1 MPQTNPA
8 PALEIRGLD
17 KTYPGFALHGV
28 DLTVP
33 AGSIVGLIGENGAG
47 KSTTL
52 GSVTGAIH
60 PDAGAIR
67 LYGRRQESWT
77 PEDRA
82 LLGVVLDSGGY
93 PQTLTPA
100 RLGRVLA
107 DLYPGWQPDRYADRL
122 ARLGLP
128 ADKAIKTFSKGMQ
141 AKLSLAAA
149 MCHGARLL
157 VMDEPTSGLDP
168 VVRDD
173 ILDLLLEFVQD
184 ERNAVLIS
192 SHITGDL
199 EKVADYIVF
208 LHQGRVIFQLSKDTL
223 LYQYGILRCRTEEF
237 NQLDR
242 ADILACRK
250 KDLEWEVLV
259 ADKAR
264 AARKYRSCVVDNATI
279 DEIMLLHIKGV
290 APCAV

>member
-168 VVRDD
+168 VVRDSVT
-173 ILDLLLEFVQD
+173 DLLLDFTRD
-184 ERNAVLIS
+184 AGHSVLIS
-192 SHITGDL
+192 SHIVSDL
-199 EKVADYIVF
+199 EKVCDYIAF
-208 LHQGRVIFQLSKDTL
+208 LHKGRL
-223 LYQYGILRCRTEEF
+223 
-237 NQLDR
+237 
-242 ADILACRK
+242 
-250 KDLEWEVLV
+250 
-259 ADKAR
+259 
-264 AARKYRSCVVDNATI
+264 
-279 DEIMLLHIKGV
+279 MLLEEKDALLEEYGLLQCSREEAEAIE
-290 APCAV
+290 PSAVIGRRDNPYGCRLIVRKDALPRGAETQPVSIEELFVFMVKEDKQ

>member
-1 MPQTNPA
+1 MPQTIPA

-52 GSVTGAIH
+52 GAVTGAVH

-199 EKVADYIVF
+199 EKVADSIAF
-208 LHQGRVIFQLSKDTL
+208 LHEGKLVFQKDAGELHDRYGL
-223 LYQYGILRCRTEEF
+223 LQCGQDQFSAL
-237 NQLDR
+237 NKK
-242 ADILACRK
+242 DILAWRRL
-250 KDLEWEVLV
+250 DYAWQVLV
-259 ADKAR
+259 PDR
-264 AARKYRSCVVDNATI
+264 ESAARKYKNAVVDPATLDDI
-279 DEIMLLHIKGV
+279 LLLYVKGELQ
-290 APCAV
+290 